1 MIETG
6 LQSTVYEL
14 WFTVITDVQ
23 MHKQHR
29 IMRMVS
35 TPDDFGGLEFFTFFM
50 EDTLEKLYGKMIFIT
65 EYLLTN

>member
-6 LQSTVYEL
+6 LQPTVYEL

-35 TPDDFGGLEFFTFFM
+35 TPDDFGGLEFFTFF
-50 EDTLEKLYGKMIFIT
+50 YGGDS
-65 EYLLTN
+65 